1 MFGYYEAKGNCMTEA
16 VRHVLHKG
24 WILAE
29 CDCQMIECVCE
40 VKHWHHKN
48 CLYARA
54 VCCAVPIEC
63 ELHGFDVCP
72 TCDPCTCEKEE
83 ANEQKL

>member
-1 MFGYYEAKGNCMTEA
+1 MTEETP
-16 VRHVLHKG
+16 RMVLHKG

-29 CDCQMIECVCE
+29 CDCGHIECVCE

-48 CLYARA
+48 CAYARA

-63 ELHGFDVCP
+63 EHGFDVCP
-72 TCDPCTCEKEE
+72 KCDSCTCDEE
-83 ANEQKL
+83 ERGI